1 MHSMHW
7 ASDYLLMPTNY
18 SMQNFTAITSV
29 TTLIL
34 NSYKIN
40 TFFFPKLNMSTN
52 ENKKAQFKSVRVD
65 KSD

>member
-1 MHSMHW
+1 
-7 ASDYLLMPTNY
+7 
-18 SMQNFTAITSV
+18 MQNFTAITSV

-40 TFFFPKLNMSTN
+40 TFFFSKTQYVHKW
-52 ENKKAQFKSVRVD
+52 NKKAQFKSVRVD